1 MKQRICKLDF
11 DGERP
16 KFEMPAM
23 LAGFSSRA
31 RVILQI
37 YTGGLDGWRDRPAE
51 GVDCHSGECV
61 YVSALH
67 HHDVEQGHIA
77 PRESGL
83 GGRTLAT
90 RLLFLVHSESRR
102 NLVELYCTTSTEQA
116 ARPTL

>member
-1 MKQRICKLDF
+1 
-11 DGERP
+11 
-16 KFEMPAM
+16 M
-23 LAGFSSRA
+23 LAGFSSLL

-77 PRESGL
+77 PRELPGRV

-102 NLVELYCTTSTEQA
+102 NLVKLYCTTSTEQA
-116 ARPTL
+116 ARST